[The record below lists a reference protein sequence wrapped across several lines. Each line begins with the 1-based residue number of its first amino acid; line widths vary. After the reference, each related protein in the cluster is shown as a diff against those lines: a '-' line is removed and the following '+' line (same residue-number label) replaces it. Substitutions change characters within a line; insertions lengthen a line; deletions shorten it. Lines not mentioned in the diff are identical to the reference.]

1 MHELQRFQV
10 IKSEEQVKERGA
22 DFMVYKLKGASEFLN
37 FWSETLT
44 VSMMKTS
51 GSVYMSSKDAFFT
64 MGGQF

>member
-10 IKSEEQVKERGA
+10 IKNEEQVRERGA
-22 DFMVYKLKGASEFLN
+22 DFMVYKLEGASEFLN

-51 GSVYMSSKDAFFT
+51 G
-64 MGGQF
+64 